1 MRRSMLSE
9 RSPIPDVGAR
19 PTAARRSALVVDDD
33 PNVRTLLRLM
43 LEVEGLQVETA
54 ENGFQAMARAL
65 HHLPSLVLLDL
76 DIPILG
82 GETIAR
88 ELRATYGEAITIIL
102 ISGNLDVAEVAQRVR
117 ADAYVP
123 KPFSR
128 AAVLAALR
136 STDRLAV
143 QVAST

>member
-9 RSPIPDVGAR
+9 RSPIPEVAAR

-65 HHLPSLVLLDL
+65 HHPPSLVLLDL

-102 ISGNLDVAEVAQRVR
+102 ISGNLDVAEVAQRVG

-143 QVAST
+143 LR